1 MTFEAYTNPD
11 FTIQQKLLFFVVAL
25 AGVLIC
31 NLLIIAGV
39 KISTLRKEKEEQ
51 AQLLYEGVHNRIQ
64 RFYEMMISG
73 CSVLSFSCAYVIL
86 NHINT
91 LYRSGA
97 KGGPT
102 LDWIMDVWQNG
113 RDFILLLLIC
123 LSCVI
128 NTLLDKLF
136 IPLKRI
142 SRAEKACIRMLAM
155 FYVIIILAG
164 LNNVGDESEYNPVM
178 IYYLGL
184 MIGRFVY
191 FDASFIDFI
200 HALID
205 MFKNIYLL
213 ILGLLLTGL
222 LCHFGFEAGY
232 LLERNYYI
240 VGIFYTHLFILLVIF
255 LLNNTGILKLIFREP
270 FTEEVAEEDD
280 AYEEY
285 AEEEY
290 DEYEEYEEETVVLAA
305 PGHTVKKRR

>member
-222 LCHFGFEAGY
+222 LCYFGFEAGY

-280 AYEEY
+280 ADEEY

-290 DEYEEYEEETVVLAA
+290 DEYEEETVVLAA
-305 PGHTVKKRR
+305 SGHTVKKRR